1 MAKQLPEFTPIKLGL
16 PSGAIEAEVLSL
28 MNSADL
34 RVDRLTQHYA
44 IIDDPR
50 ISDGVF
56 SEPRDLWTMV
66 AQGDLDAAIVPFDD
80 VAEEM
85 RKRPT
90 AKQVQIE
97 PITGEIFFIANRK
110 RWQEKP
116 QEMQDL
122 LMLLRGAAEARG
134 RVLLILNVDE
144 TCLKEVLQLLPALRS
159 PTVSPLAEP
168 NVFSVMSVVP
178 RSEVN
183 RLIPE
188 LLRAGATDIIELPI
202 SKLIRI
208 SHQQ

>member
-1 MAKQLPEFTPIKLGL
+1 MAQQPSEFNPIKLGL
-16 PSGAIEAEVLSL
+16 PAGAIETEVLSL

-50 ISDGVF
+50 VSDGIF
-56 SEPRDLWTMV
+56 SEPRNLWTMV
-66 AQGDLDAAIVPFDD
+66 AQGDLDAALVPYDD

-85 RKRPT
+85 RKRPI
-90 AKQVQIE
+90 AKQVNIE
-97 PITGEIFFIANRK
+97 PITGQILFIANSK
-110 RWQEKP
+110 SWQERS
-116 QEMQDL
+116 QEMHDL
-122 LMLLRGAAEARG
+122 LMLLRGAAEAQG
-134 RVLLILNVDE
+134 RVLLILNVEEAHLQD
-144 TCLKEVLQLLPALRS
+144 VLQLLPALRS

-188 LLRAGATDIIELPI
+188 LLRTGATDIVELPI
-202 SKLIRI
+202 SKLIR
-208 SHQQ
+208 SNP